1 MGITQLMIHTI
12 SMANR
17 FSSYLLIVAVWLSF
31 QSAMVVAIEQQNAA
45 SPHGLSVD
53 QILEMKDLDL
63 KASIEAEVGCGVEGW
78 REKAEQMTPTQ
89 QYAIAELYLSAAVT
103 GDVVKDREEA
113 MFWLLKSAH
122 RGLPAA
128 QFRLGTW
135 CGAPASIFELGHLIT
150 QTPEEAFHWYK
161 LAAEAG
167 YVRAFES
174 LGSAYKH
181 GQGCEK
187 DLEAAKYWLKRA
199 VLEHRSAYA
208 LEALS
213 SLIDEKEM
221 RSILLTLAKDS
232 ENNHIQLKIGRP
244 IRK

>member
-1 MGITQLMIHTI
+1 MKIQ
-12 SMANR
+12 
-17 FSSYLLIVAVWLSF
+17 FQYYLAIAVWILF
-31 QSAMVVAIEQQNAA
+31 PAAIATAAEQKSIN
-45 SPHGLSVD
+45 HVLSVEK
-53 QILEMKDLDL
+53 IVEMKYEEL
-63 KASIEAEVGCGVEGW
+63 KVSIEAELGYGVEKW
-78 REKAEQMTPTQ
+78 RENAEQMTPTQ
-89 QYAIAELYLSAAVT
+89 QYAIAELYLYGEVT
-103 GDVVKDREEA
+103 GDVLRDREEA

-150 QTPEEAFHWYK
+150 QTPEEAFRWFK

-181 GQGCEK
+181 GRGCEK

-213 SLIDEKEM
+213 PLIDDEELHN
-221 RSILLTLAKDS
+221 ILQALAKD
-232 ENNHIQLKIGRP
+232 R
-244 IRK
+244 

>member
-1 MGITQLMIHTI
+1 M
-12 SMANR
+12 SMTNR
-17 FSSYLLIVAVWLSF
+17 FSSYLPLVVVGLSF
-31 QSAMVVAIEQQNAA
+31 QTATVVAIEQQNTA
-45 SPHGLSVD
+45 SSHGLSVER
-53 QILEMKDLDL
+53 ILEMKDLDL
-63 KASIEAEVGCGVEGW
+63 KASIEAEVRCGVEGW

-103 GDVVKDREEA
+103 GDVLKDREEA

-135 CGAPASIFELGHLIT
+135 CDMPTSIFKLGHLIT

-161 LAAEAG
+161 LSAEAG
-167 YVRAFES
+167 FAPAFEA
-174 LGSAYKH
+174 LGNAYKH

-187 DLEAAKYWLKRA
+187 DLEAAKYWLRRA
-199 VLEHRSAYA
+199 VLERRSAYA

-213 SLIDEKEM
+213 SLIDEKEL
-221 RSILLTLAKDS
+221 RSILLTLASDS
-232 ENNHIQLKIGRP
+232 EK
-244 IRK
+244 